1 MGKLAITL
9 NGSEVKNIY
18 PAVTISVS
26 ALASGD
32 EVILF
37 ILPSALPALKKGM
50 IEKLN
55 EEGMSK
61 NLPNLVEMMEGFK
74 ALGGRILICELGFGV
89 HGLHEEDLIEGC
101 EVVGATTFVAEA
113 QGSNLTFSF

>member
-1 MGKLAITL
+1 MGKISMTL

-18 PAVTISVS
+18 PAITIAVS

-37 ILPSALPALKKGM
+37 VLPSGLPVFKKGM
-50 IEKLN
+50 IEQLN
-55 EEGMSK
+55 EAGK
-61 NLPNLVEMMEGFK
+61 HLPDLVEMMEGFQ
-74 ALGGRILICELGFGV
+74 ALGGRILICELGFDV
-89 HGLHEEDLIEGC
+89 HGLKASDLIDGC
-101 EVVGATTFVAEA
+101 EIVGATTFVNEA